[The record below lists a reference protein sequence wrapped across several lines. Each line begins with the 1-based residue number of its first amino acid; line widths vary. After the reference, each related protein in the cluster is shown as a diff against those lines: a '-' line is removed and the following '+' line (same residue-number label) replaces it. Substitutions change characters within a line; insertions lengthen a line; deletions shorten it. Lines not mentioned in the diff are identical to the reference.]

1 MAATRRPF
9 SLYVHIPYC
18 IKKCPYCDFNVHVA
32 RVLPEREYTQAL
44 IHELA
49 SYAES
54 SGWYG
59 RYLKSIFF
67 GGGTPSM
74 FAPESIGRVIDEAAR
89 LFPFADKIE
98 ISVEANPEA
107 EDCARFPGY
116 RSNGVNRISIG
127 AQSFQPRLLKTL
139 GRLHTVDETRH
150 ALANALEVGFAI
162 VSLDLIYSIPGQSLS
177 ELEED
182 LNIALGSGVHHL
194 SAYGLTFEERTPFYR
209 DLHAGKIKAL
219 PEETEVA
226 MAELVEKTASDNG
239 FERYEISN
247 YARPGFRSRHNRN
260 YWNAGDYLGI
270 GAGAHSYMQVDGAAG
285 EWGLRW
291 QNERS
296 SRRYMEA
303 IGHMGHAVCVRESL
317 DMLRAA
323 GEYMFLGLRMTEGV
337 SADRFAQRFG
347 QTLDEFYP
355 LIDQLCADGLLE
367 KSGMRVRLT
376 SRGLLVANSV
386 FVNFV

>member
-1 MAATRRPF
+1 MAATSRPF

-32 RVLPEREYTQAL
+32 RVLPEREYIQAL
-44 IHELA
+44 VQELV

-54 SGWYG
+54 SDWRG
-59 RYLKSIFF
+59 RCLKSIFF

-74 FAPESIGRVIDEAAR
+74 FASESIGRVIDEAAR
-89 LFPFADKIE
+89 LFPFGDKIE
-98 ISVEANPEA
+98 ISIEANPET

-116 RSNGVNRISIG
+116 RSKGVNRISIG

-139 GRLHTVDETRH
+139 GRLHTADETRR
-150 ALANALEVGFAI
+150 ALVSALEAGFAI
-162 VSLDLIYSIPGQSLS
+162 VSLDLIYAIPGQSLS

-182 LNIALGSGVHHL
+182 LETALGSGVQHF
-194 SAYGLTFEERTPFYR
+194 SAYGLTFEEHTIFYR
-209 DLHAGKIKAL
+209 DLHAGKIAAL

-226 MAELVEKTASDNG
+226 MAELIEKMAAEHG

-260 YWNAGDYLGI
+260 YWKAGDYLGI
-270 GAGAHSYMQVDGAAG
+270 GAGAHSYIQRDGTGA
-285 EWGLRW
+285 EWGCRW
-291 QNERS
+291 QNEKS
-296 SRRYMEA
+296 PRRYMDA
-303 IGHMGHAVCVRESL
+303 VGCMGRAACAHASL
-317 DMLRAA
+317 DMARAA

-337 SADRFAQRFG
+337 SVDRFAQRFG
-347 QTLDEFYP
+347 QTFDEFYP
-355 LIDQLCADGLLE
+355 VINQLFADGLLE
-367 KSGMRVRLT
+367 RSGTRLRLT
-376 SRGLLVANSV
+376 PRGLLVANSV